1 MRQNSGISATAGN
14 NGNGGNITINQP
26 FIVAMPSENNDITA
40 NAFQGKGGKI
50 SIGTPGMFG
59 ISFKAQATP
68 LTSDIT
74 ASSQFGVS
82 GTVQVNV
89 QDIVRNCGLKGKVIS
104 ADALHCN
111 QATTKAIIKSQN
123 NYLIALKKNQ
133 NKLYEQV
140 KTLTNI
146 IEPSSRCITKEQS
159 HGREV
164 TR

>member
-1 MRQNSGISATAGN
+1 MWT
-14 NGNGGNITINQP
+14 
-26 FIVAMPSENNDITA
+26 
-40 NAFQGKGGKI
+40 GKI
-50 SIGTPGMFG
+50 SAKFLINGKRENYPQIDEIDWLAIDGKSLRSTVTNYAD
-59 ISFKAQATP
+59 K
-68 LTSDIT
+68 
-74 ASSQFGVS
+74 SQNFGVIVS
-82 GTVQVNV
+82 VFSQLTGLVIALGKIENKTKLEIAEV